1 MLRKKLGVS
10 ISILLITSF
19 FCVTIKT
26 NLAYAELQS
35 QNYRF
40 DESAID
46 SGSLVEGSSNNYKS
60 TTATGD
66 LIVGES
72 SSSDYQIQTG
82 SKTTDDPALS
92 FHISSGNITF
102 GDFTTSSATV
112 TTATFSVTNYTSYG
126 YVVQIFGNS
135 PTNGNHSI
143 EPMATTESSTPGIE
157 QFGINLVT
165 NSLPTN
171 FGANPNN
178 GQFGF
183 GIASANYNTENKYRF
198 VSGEIIASAPKS
210 SGTTLYTISYIV
222 NVSNM
227 TPGGR
232 YTCGQTLIV
241 TGTY

>member
-1 MLRKKLGVS
+1 MGVS
-10 ISILLITSF
+10 ISTLIITLI
-19 FCVTIKT
+19 FCITLKT

-46 SGSLVEGSSNNYKS
+46 SGSLVEGSSSNYKA

-72 SSSDYQIQTG
+72 SSSDYQIETG

-92 FHISSGNITF
+92 FNISSGNIAF

-112 TTATFSVTNYTSYG
+112 TTATFSITNYTSYG

-143 EPMATTESSTPGIE
+143 KSMDTTESSIPGTE
-157 QFGINLVT
+157 QFGINLVANT
-165 NSLPTN
+165 TPTN

-183 GIASANYNTENKYRF
+183 GVASENYNTGNKFRF

-210 SGTTLYTISYIV
+210 SGTTLYTISYLV
-222 NVSNM
+222 NVSSM

-232 YTCGQTLIV
+232 YNCGQTVIV